1 MGATLLVTADGK
13 PVDRAW
19 FRAVEGDTV
28 VMQAEGLAH
37 AHFQYDQYNTADTA
51 LPTTAS
57 PAGSLLCR

>member
-1 MGATLLVTADGK
+1 MRK